1 LVVNIA
7 VRILKPENF
16 QCKAFEFARADT
28 EEFFAQQI
36 VDRFLWFHNKAYFC
50 ASGTKIRPM
59 HSTAKLRLF
68 VLMLPALLWTSS
80 CRKFEEFPPEPEIAF
95 ADFKVVLTS
104 TGGFTG
110 KGRLYI
116 SYRDGDG
123 DIGLEQGDTLA
134 PFNPGGDFYYNL
146 IIRFSERRNGQMVEL
161 PGLNFSARI
170 PPLIPKNQKRSIKG
184 IIEYELDVYN
194 PNSSYDTIQYHIRL
208 ADRAL
213 NLSNEVASPLIIRPK
228 P

>member
-1 LVVNIA
+1 
-7 VRILKPENF
+7 
-16 QCKAFEFARADT
+16 
-28 EEFFAQQI
+28 
-36 VDRFLWFHNKAYFC
+36 
-50 ASGTKIRPM
+50 M
-59 HSTAKLRLF
+59 HPKAKLHLF
-68 VLMLPALLWTSS
+68 VLLLPVLLWPTS

-95 ADFKVVLTS
+95 SDFKVVVTP

-123 DIGLEQGDTLA
+123 DIGLEQADTMA
-134 PFNPGGDFYYNL
+134 PFQPGGDFYYNL
-146 IIRFSERRNGQMVEL
+146 KIRFFERRNGVMVEQTNQ
-161 PGLNFSARI
+161 NFSARI

-194 PNSSYDTIQYHIRL
+194 PNSSHDTIQYRIRL

-213 NLSNEVASPLIIRPK
+213 NISNEVTTPLIIRPK